1 MKNKL
6 QKIWKPAVAILFL
19 ILGILIIFDTIL
31 MPLYVSGSE
40 SKVPNVIGLNK
51 NEAINLLEKSNLVP
65 IIQTTRYDERYGKD
79 NVIFQ
84 KPNQGS
90 IVKVGRRVYLTIS
103 GGEPLVR
110 VPFIVNKTLRDAQ
123 ITLERAGFK
132 LGKIDSIESELP
144 INTIVEQEYFQGREL
159 PKGSSIG
166 VKVSV
171 GPQTGMIRAPS
182 LLGKS
187 LTEAEG
193 ILKKLELQIGYK
205 TFIYSSN
212 LLPNT
217 IVDQQPSEGNLLK
230 IGDSINVVITT
241 NKFGERK

>member
-1 MKNKL
+1 MKNKIK
-6 QKIWKPAVAILFL
+6 QIWKPALAIIIL
-19 ILGILIIFDTIL
+19 IFGILIIFDTII
-31 MPLYVSGSE
+31 MPLYVSGNE
-40 SKVPNVIGLNK
+40 TKVPNVIGLNK
-51 NEAINLLEKSNLVP
+51 DEAINLLEKSNFVP
-65 IIQTTRYDERYGKD
+65 IIQTTRYDDRYGKD
-79 NVIFQ
+79 KVIFQ

-90 IVKVGRRVYLTIS
+90 LVKEGRRVYLTIS

-132 LGKIDSIESELP
+132 IGKIDSIESELP
-144 INTIVEQEYFQGREL
+144 VNTIVEQEYFQGREL

-166 VKVSV
+166 VKISL
-171 GPQTGMIRAPS
+171 GPQAGMIRAPG

-193 ILKKLELQIGYK
+193 ILNKMELQLGNK
-205 TFIYSSN
+205 TYIHSSN

-217 IVDQQPSEGNLLK
+217 IVDQQPSEGSLLK